1 MKSRPLF
8 FDLYNQVFVNLLYIN
23 QTWWWWRWWLENE
36 LKLYLVNAI
45 TGKDIVLWDMQLN
58 PFNVCVCVRPVEDFP
73 NSLLYNMWSFG
84 VPCCSFS
91 IRLAPSYI
99 LTTTGVLLLCSP
111 IFSLEKKAYSE
122 NKKER
127 KKKGRMLFGISS
139 AHTNPST
146 RLHPIPES
154 NSSIL
159 GCCWLGVLCRNLSG
173 SMPSSCH
180 QQLWTFQTL
189 KNLFFFKKK
198 TREFRMSSWKLKKRD
213 TSSIVVVERSSC
225 YCINPKCVCCQPTRS
240 ESITL
245 ITHSVTTTSLLSR
258 HISTIQAHQV
268 PHLVQLPLKPFIRSL
283 FSCISYLLLFI
294 HWSTAADFD
303 KKKP

>member
-84 VPCCSFS
+84 VPRCSFS

-111 IFSLEKKAYSE
+111 IFSLEKRPTQKIR
-122 NKKER
+122 KKE
-127 KKKGRMLFGISS
+127 KKGSYVIW
-139 AHTNPST
+139 N
-146 RLHPIPES
+146 
-154 NSSIL
+154 
-159 GCCWLGVLCRNLSG
+159 
-173 SMPSSCH
+173 
-180 QQLWTFQTL
+180 
-189 KNLFFFKKK
+189 
-198 TREFRMSSWKLKKRD
+198 
-213 TSSIVVVERSSC
+213 
-225 YCINPKCVCCQPTRS
+225 
-240 ESITL
+240 
-245 ITHSVTTTSLLSR
+245 
-258 HISTIQAHQV
+258 
-268 PHLVQLPLKPFIRSL
+268 FIRTHKSVNAVAPDTG
-283 FSCISYLLLFI
+283 I
-294 HWSTAADFD
+294 
-303 KKKP
+303 K

>member
-84 VPCCSFS
+84 VPRCSFS

-127 KKKGRMLFGISS
+127 KKRVVCYLEFHP
-139 AHTNPST
+139 HTQIRQRGCT
-146 RLHPIPES
+146 RY
-154 NSSIL
+154 
-159 GCCWLGVLCRNLSG
+159 RN
-173 SMPSSCH
+173 
-180 QQLWTFQTL
+180 Q
-189 KNLFFFKKK
+189 
-198 TREFRMSSWKLKKRD
+198 
-213 TSSIVVVERSSC
+213 IV
-225 YCINPKCVCCQPTRS
+225 Q
-240 ESITL
+240 
-245 ITHSVTTTSLLSR
+245 
-258 HISTIQAHQV
+258 
-268 PHLVQLPLKPFIRSL
+268 
-283 FSCISYLLLFI
+283 YL
-294 HWSTAADFD
+294 AAVG
-303 KKKP
+303 